1 MKKNLFRRCI
11 AVCMAGAMLMGTAVT
26 ASAAQPD
33 YSREIEAMEKW
44 LNGLTV
50 TRSSVS
56 ASNNSQSG
64 STQSSTVQSSTAA
77 STQKLLTAEELAAY
91 ADKIF
96 ELVNIEREKAGAS
109 PLTRSSILDEA
120 AMIRA
125 AEIKTVDNLDGAPH
139 TRPDGTGYRSLL
151 EDMGIA
157 SNRCG
162 ENITRAKPTPQD
174 AMNAWMDSEGHRRNI
189 LRENYGSIGIG
200 VYQRPD
206 GKLDWIQIF
215 ELN

>member
-11 AVCMAGAMLMGTAVT
+11 SVCMAGAMLMGTAVT

-109 PLTRSSILDEA
+109 LLTRSSILDEA

-125 AEIKTVDNLDGAPH
+125 KEIVENYSH
-139 TRPDGTGYRSLL
+139 TRPDGNRYFSVLNELEIRRS
-151 EDMGIA
+151 
-157 SNRCG
+157 SSG
-162 ENITRAKPTPQD
+162 EIIYTSPITPQS
-174 AMNAWMDSEGHRRNI
+174 AVKGWMDSDGHRGHI
-189 LRENYGSIGIG
+189 LKEKYTATGVG
-200 VYQRPD
+200 VYQD
-206 GKLDWIQIF
+206 ENGVLHWVQLFIG
-215 ELN
+215 

>member
-11 AVCMAGAMLMGTAVT
+11 AVCMAGAMLAGTAVT

-33 YSREIEAMEKW
+33 YSKEIAEMSKW
-44 LNGLTV
+44 LNGQTV
-50 TRSSVS
+50 VARGET
-56 ASNNSQSG
+56 SNNSQSG
-64 STQSSTVQSSTAA
+64 AAA

-125 AEIKTVDNLDGAPH
+125 AEIKTVDNLGGAPH
-139 TRPDGTGYRSLL
+139 TRPDGTSYRSLL

-174 AMNAWMDSEGHRRNI
+174 AMSAWMDSEGHRRNI